1 MLRRYTNHTILAL
14 WAIIGTSLSLKAQTK
29 SIPDSIQ
36 YSVLLMFQSVCC
48 GVPDQEPLD
57 KALRKFAK
65 REKTGPI
72 EMWKIGPMGREGE
85 YYLVFDL
92 KKWKP
97 ATREKMVHLLEQ
109 MSKNLRE
116 PGHVSIEKNGILRK
130 SELPERATM
139 EKLTLSGL

>member
-1 MLRRYTNHTILAL
+1 MLRRYFNHTVLVL
-14 WAIIGTSLSLKAQTK
+14 WAVIGPSLSLKAQTK
-29 SIPDSIQ
+29 AIPDSVQ

-65 REKTGPI
+65 REKTGTI
-72 EMWKIGPMGREGE
+72 EFRKIGPMGREGE

-97 ATREKMVHLLEQ
+97 STRVKMVHLLDQ